1 MAAPRRVLV
10 CLSAAL
16 LAGACSSGGSSGTSP
31 ETLVSQAKATLDATN
46 GLHFTLTSGGAPKK
60 GTVLVGGSGDVA
72 RPSSFQ
78 GKLKVQTSGLL
89 LSVDVISVDGKV
101 WIRPPLTLKY
111 STADPHKYG
120 FSDPGKLLDPQAGI
134 SSLLSTLT
142 SVTSAGH
149 DRFRGEK
156 LEEVDV
162 TLPGS
167 AVADVLTSAD
177 KTQPVHGRLG
187 INPSSHEL
195 RRAVLTGPFL
205 DKNVQTTFTI
215 VLDNYGEHP
224 TISAPS

>member
-1 MAAPRRVLV
+1 MAALRRALLCV
-10 CLSAAL
+10 AAL
-16 LAGACSSGGSSGTSP
+16 VVTACSSGGSSGTSP
-31 ETLVSQAKATLDATN
+31 ESLVSQAKATLDATS
-46 GLHFTLTSGGAPKK
+46 GLHFQLTSEGAPKK

-72 RPSSFQ
+72 RPDGFQ
-78 GKLKVQTSGLL
+78 GKLQVQTAGLM
-89 LSVDVISVDGKV
+89 LSVDVISVGGTV
-101 WIRPPLTLKY
+101 WIRPPLTVKY

-120 FSDPGKLLDPQAGI
+120 FADPGKLLDPQSGI
-134 SSLLSTLT
+134 SSLLSRFT
-142 SVTSAGH
+142 SITAAGH

-177 KTQPVHGRLG
+177 KTQPVHGGLG
-187 INPSSHEL
+187 INPSNHQL

-205 DKNVQTTFTI
+205 RKDVQTTFTI

-224 TISAPS
+224 TISAPR